1 MLLEIYCCSKKVIRT
16 YTMGFVEAFIEIYN
30 AIAALIIIFFIGQ
43 IIFLMS
49 EVDKD
54 VLKARL
60 FLNEDVMQK
69 TWVYISIAGASFA
82 LNALIKFVIR
92 LSDIGEIPQM
102 NFLLESSQFIFLLSF
117 ILAVYNWYVF
127 VSGFIDNRDD
137 TNQKNRVVQTIQ

>member
-1 MLLEIYCCSKKVIRT
+1 MLLEIYCSSKKVIRT
-16 YTMGFVEAFIEIYN
+16 YTMGFIEAFMEIYN

-43 IIFLMS
+43 ILFLMGK
-49 EVDKD
+49 VDKD
-54 VLKARL
+54 LLKARL

-92 LSDIGEIPQM
+92 LSDAGDIPQM

-127 VSGFIDNRDD
+127 VSGFIDHRNDK
-137 TNQKNRVVQTIQ
+137 NQKNRVVQTIQ